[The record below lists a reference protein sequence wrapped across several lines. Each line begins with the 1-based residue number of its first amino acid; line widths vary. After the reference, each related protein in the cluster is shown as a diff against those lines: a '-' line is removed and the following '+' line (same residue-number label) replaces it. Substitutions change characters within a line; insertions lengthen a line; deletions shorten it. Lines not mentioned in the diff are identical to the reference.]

1 MDIGGTFTDVALELN
16 GRYITTKRLTTPAEP
31 EKGFLASISQILA
44 ETGVREKDIGLII
57 HGTTLATNALIER
70 KGARTALLTTEG
82 QRDSLEMAYENRFD
96 QYDIYAD
103 RPAPLV
109 PRYLRWPVFE
119 RLDWQGEV
127 LRPLDEGSV
136 ADLIPMIENQ
146 GIESLA
152 IGFIHAYAN
161 PEHERRAAA
170 IVRRALPDLPI
181 SLSSQV
187 CPEIREYERL
197 STTCA
202 NAYVQPMMARY
213 LMRLERSLA
222 AMGFACPFL
231 MMTSSGSLAT
241 LDTMIRYPI
250 RLVESGP
257 AGGAILAS
265 RLARECGLDRVVSLD
280 MGGTTAKIC
289 LIDDAEPLL
298 SRTFEVARAYRFL
311 KGSGL
316 PIKVPVIEMVE
327 IGAGGGSIAHVESLG
342 RMNVGPQS
350 TGSDPG
356 PACYDHGG
364 SSPTVTDA
372 DLILGRI
379 DPARFAGGT
388 IGLSLKNAQDSIA
401 RDIGDPMR
409 LDKTQAA
416 YAISE
421 LVDENMANAARVH
434 AIEWG
439 KELSGRTMI
448 AFGGSAPLH
457 AARLAEK
464 LGIDR
469 VIIPKDAA
477 VGSAIGFLSAPIAFE
492 VVRSRYFRLDR
503 FDCQTVNDLFEDM
516 QREARGI
523 VRLGAPTGELVES
536 RTAYM
541 RYVGQG
547 HEVSVELPVR
557 AFGES
562 DTDSLRRSFE
572 ATYRALYNRFI
583 PNADIEVLSWAL
595 TISAVAPEPKSLG
608 EQTSLDSAPAPD
620 GYRGVVDSSGAECPD
635 TALYQRSDLAPGA
648 SIDGPALIVE
658 DQTTTVVSSLF
669 RAMVNRRGDLVLQ
682 RV

>member
-44 ETGVREKDIGLII
+44 ETAVQEKDIGLII

-82 QRDSLEMAYENRFD
+82 QRDSLEMAYENRFE

-109 PRYLRWPVFE
+109 PRYLRWPVDE
-119 RLDWQGEV
+119 RLNWKGEV

-136 ADLIPMIENQ
+136 ADLIPMIENH

-161 PEHERRAAA
+161 PEHEQRAAA
-170 IVRRALPDLPI
+170 ILRQAFPDLPI

-213 LMRLERSLA
+213 LMRLEHSLS

-265 RLARECGLDRVVSLD
+265 RLARECGLDQVVSLD

-289 LIDDAEPLL
+289 LIDEAEPLL
-298 SRTFEVARAYRFL
+298 SRTFEVARAYRSL

-350 TGSDPG
+350 AGSDPG
-356 PACYDHGG
+356 PACYDRGG

-372 DLILGRI
+372 DLIMGRL
-379 DPARFAGGT
+379 DPAHFAGGS
-388 IGLSLKNAQDSIA
+388 IRLSLKNAEDSIA

-448 AFGGSAPLH
+448 AFGGAAPLH

-464 LGIDR
+464 LGIDQ

-492 VVRSRYFRLDR
+492 VVRSRYLRLDK

-516 QREARGI
+516 QQEARGI
-523 VRLGAPTGELVES
+523 VRLGAPTGELLES

-547 HEVSVELPVR
+547 HEVSVGLPLR

-562 DTDSLRRSFE
+562 DADSLRRSFE

-595 TISAVAPEPKSLG
+595 TISAVAPEPKSFG
-608 EQTSLDSAPAPD
+608 EHTSLDSAPAPD
-620 GYRGVVDSSGAECPD
+620 GYRGVVDSSGADCLD
-635 TALYQRSDLAPGA
+635 TALYQRCDLAPGA
-648 SIDGPALIVE
+648 SIDGPALIIE

-669 RAMVNRRGDLVLQ
+669 KAMVNPRGDLVLQ